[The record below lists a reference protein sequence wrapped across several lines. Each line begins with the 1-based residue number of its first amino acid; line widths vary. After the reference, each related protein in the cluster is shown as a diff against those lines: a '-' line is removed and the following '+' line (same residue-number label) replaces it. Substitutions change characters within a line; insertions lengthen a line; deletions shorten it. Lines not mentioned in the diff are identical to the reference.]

1 MVEEFLRYWPLIA
14 IGLAVVF
21 VVRARANGD
30 NDG

>member
-1 MVEEFLRYWPLIA
+1 MGTLFSYWPLIA

-30 NDG
+30 DDG